1 MGVLRELA
9 RAFRDGFNSGAGEAK
24 EGQKADVEYETP
36 AEEYRQKDMTVER
49 EWLYPAGLPT
59 FETLEGAG
67 HADPRGL
74 VYAILWFNTERKRP
88 FSDENISYLDFG
100 KKSTAYSALRKG
112 GMIAPLE
119 PCEEMAE
126 LYTREEMEE
135 IAKERDISKSGNK
148 RALAKKLLDGG
159 VKIDRR
165 KHKGHLFRLTE
176 KGKAAILEYRSDEE
190 TAIHRAAMSLK
201 NLNYDGAVAAYREFD
216 KKWGFAHTSGKKHTI
231 FAHYDIPRCKF
242 RFIETY
248 PMWELENTRNFKD
261 TLRAC
266 LIAGLM
272 RGCEDRLAL
281 RHDVESLCCETIR
294 CPELTGLF
302 DYEKEVMWEMQEQV
316 NHDAG
321 SALEYYISHV
331 LYLSRK
337 EVREY

>member
-9 RAFRDGFNSGAGEAK
+9 RAFRDGFNSGAGKAK

-126 LYTREEMEE
+126 LYTREEMESCKQKS
-135 IAKERDISKSGNK
+135 IAEM
-148 RALAKKLLDGG
+148 KKVPQNL
-159 VKIDRR
+159 
-165 KHKGHLFRLTE
+165 
-176 KGKAAILEYRSDEE
+176 RS
-190 TAIHRAAMSLK
+190 
-201 NLNYDGAVAAYREFD
+201 
-216 KKWGFAHTSGKKHTI
+216 
-231 FAHYDIPRCKF
+231 
-242 RFIETY
+242 
-248 PMWELENTRNFKD
+248 
-261 TLRAC
+261 
-266 LIAGLM
+266 
-272 RGCEDRLAL
+272 
-281 RHDVESLCCETIR
+281 
-294 CPELTGLF
+294 
-302 DYEKEVMWEMQEQV
+302 
-316 NHDAG
+316 
-321 SALEYYISHV
+321 
-331 LYLSRK
+331 
-337 EVREY
+337 

>member
-9 RAFRDGFNSGAGEAK
+9 RAFRYGFNSGAGKAK

-36 AEEYRQKDMTVER
+36 AEEYRQKDMTAER

-165 KHKGHLFRLTE
+165 KHKGHLFRLAE

-337 EVREY
+337 EVRGY

>member
-1 MGVLRELA
+1 M
-9 RAFRDGFNSGAGEAK
+9 
-24 EGQKADVEYETP
+24 
-36 AEEYRQKDMTVER
+36 
-49 EWLYPAGLPT
+49 
-59 FETLEGAG
+59 
-67 HADPRGL
+67 
-74 VYAILWFNTERKRP
+74 ERKRP
-88 FSDENISYLDFG
+88 FSDEDISYLDFG
-100 KKSTAYSALRKG
+100 KKSMAYSALRKG

-126 LYTREEMEE
+126 LYTREEMEK
-135 IAKERDISKSGNK
+135 IAKERGVSKSGNK
-148 RALAKKLLDGG
+148 CALAKKLLDGG
-159 VKIDRR
+159 AKIDRR
-165 KHKGHLFRLTE
+165 KHRGHLFRLTE
-176 KGKAAILEYRSDEE
+176 KGKDAILEYRSDEE
-190 TAIHRAAMSLK
+190 AAIRCAAMSLK

-272 RGCEDRLAL
+272 RGCEDRLTL
-281 RHDVESLCCETIR
+281 RYNVESLCRETIR
-294 CPELTGLF
+294 CPGLTGLF
-302 DYEKEVMWEMQEQV
+302 DYEKEALWEMQEQV

-337 EVREY
+337 EVRGY

>member
-9 RAFRDGFNSGAGEAK
+9 RAFRDGFNSGAGKAK

-59 FETLEGAG
+59 FETLEDAG

-119 PCEEMAE
+119 PYEEMAE

-216 KKWGFAHTSGKKHTI
+216 KKWGFVHTSGKKHTI

-242 RFIETY
+242 RFIETH

-302 DYEKEVMWEMQEQV
+302 DYEKDVMWEMQEQV

-337 EVREY
+337 EVRGY